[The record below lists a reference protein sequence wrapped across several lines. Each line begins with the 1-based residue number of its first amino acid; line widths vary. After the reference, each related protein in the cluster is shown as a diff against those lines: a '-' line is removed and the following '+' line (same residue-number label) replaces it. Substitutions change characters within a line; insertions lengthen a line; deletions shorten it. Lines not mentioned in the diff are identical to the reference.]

1 MKTLTEYTI
10 SHFPNHVTDQTR
22 GDMTLTSHTVVAHVV
37 GLTDGMEMARR
48 VRDVLPDTDVGSV
61 MVHPTEPSV
70 SNTGGEDPD
79 GVVDLPRRR
88 VVSSGIVGGVV
99 VGAAVGVIVGLVS
112 DSLATGV
119 ISGVFAAILGAV
131 VAAMVG
137 GGGRYAGNRAWEQ
150 PQAPDRTITVVAAF
164 TRSEDEALDAARV
177 MEMLDPFE
185 VRIVSADGAWRS
197 PNT

>member
-1 MKTLTEYTI
+1 MTTLTEYTI

-37 GLTDGMEMARR
+37 GRRDGIELARQVRAVMPGTDI
-48 VRDVLPDTDVGSV
+48 GSV
-61 MVHPTEPSV
+61 LVRPTEPSV
-70 SNTGGEDPD
+70 ANTGGEDPE

-88 VVSSGIVGGVV
+88 VASAGIAGAVVIGALVGVV
-99 VGAAVGVIVGLVS
+99 VGLVSGSFWIGLITGGFAAVLGGVVS
-112 DSLATGV
+112 
-119 ISGVFAAILGAV
+119 AIA
-131 VAAMVG
+131 G
-137 GGGRYAGNRAWEQ
+137 GGARYAGDRAWEQ

-164 TRSEDEALDAARV
+164 TTNEEEALGAARV

-185 VRIVSADGAWRS
+185 VRIVSTDGAWRS

>member
-1 MKTLTEYTI
+1 MTTLTEYTI

-37 GLTDGMEMARR
+37 GLNDGIDLAKR
-48 VRDVLPDTDVGSV
+48 VRAVLPGTDVGSV
-61 MVHPTEPSV
+61 MVRPTDPTV
-70 SNTGGEDPD
+70 ANTGGEDPE
-79 GVVDLPRRR
+79 GVVDLPKRR
-88 VVSSGIVGGVV
+88 VISAGIIGGLVI
-99 VGAAVGVIVGLVS
+99 GAAVGVIVGLVS
-112 DSLATGV
+112 DSLSTGV
-119 ISGVFAAILGAV
+119 ITGVFAAILGAV

-137 GGGRYAGNRAWEQ
+137 GGGRYGGDRAWEQ

-177 MEMLDPFE
+177 MEQLDPFE